1 MIVLARGGGSVAD
14 LMPFD
19 DERLCRAIFA
29 CGTPVVTSMGTPS
42 SAPTATTSRPL
53 ATHVPARTAELVV
66 PSAAELGRRSARWKP
81 RCADSRR
88 HIGELM
94 GER

>member
-29 CGTPVVTSMGTPS
+29 CGTPVVTSIGHTKQ
-42 SAPTATTSRPL
+42 RPNCDHV
-53 ATHVPARTAELVV
+53 AAACAHVPGRTAELVV
-66 PSAAELGRRSARWKP
+66 PSAVELARAIGRVETALAGVP
-81 RCADSRR
+81 SRTSDLLGDR
-88 HIGELM
+88 
-94 GER
+94 